1 MSFNIQILNV
11 LSLEQKF
18 TKYMFLQKSNAV
30 ETGQFD
36 RILSRQKI
44 EAEW

>member
-30 ETGQFD
+30 EAGFS
-36 RILSRQKI
+36 RIVSRQKI
-44 EAEW
+44 EATW